1 MHRGRRKR
9 LTFLKYAFLIFFG
22 ICAGGVIAAGVYAF
36 LAMIGVFVRLMGRTN
51 TGKKA
56 RLYEKWIIAGGIL
69 GMQQTF
75 MKSHD
80 TGQRPRNAFFK
91 RQQAFPSA
99 FLSAVWLCH

>member
-69 GMQQTF
+69 G
-75 MKSHD
+75 
-80 TGQRPRNAFFK
+80 NAADIYEIPMILGKGPGTLF
-91 RQQAFPSA
+91 
-99 FLSAVWLCH
+99 